1 MEINGG
7 QIMIEVYATEV
18 QAVDEDN
25 NLLFTLKMEDEY
37 CCTMTLKDA
46 LLLSNG
52 NLEEVLDA
60 VREAVKMLKLQ

>member
-25 NLLFTLKMEDEY
+25 NLLFTLKMVDAY

-46 LLLSNG
+46 LLLSPG

-60 VREAVKMLKLQ
+60 VREAVEMLKLQ